1 MYNQIAHNVNKG
13 KLNKVQT
20 DWIDE
25 QPNSTYVNKGKL
37 NKVHTDWI
45 DEQSNSI

>member
-1 MYNQIAHNVNKG
+1 MNNQIAHNVNKGKLNKVLTDCIDEQPNSTECKQG

-25 QPNSTYVNKGKL
+25 QPNNP
-37 NKVHTDWI
+37 
-45 DEQSNSI
+45 

>member
-1 MYNQIAHNVNKG
+1 MNNQIAQNVNKGKLIKVHTDWIDEQPNSTKCKQG

-25 QPNSTYVNKGKL
+25 QPNNP
-37 NKVHTDWI
+37 
-45 DEQSNSI
+45 